1 MVLVLYQARYLVEAM
16 SDSEIIDLLRRHGVK
31 AVSDAAYA
39 WMEGRPD
46 ALQAYGLTVTMQL
59 AYRITTLAY
68 PLMSDDDRA
77 ADLCKAVIEGVRLNS
92 GDSLENQ

>member
-1 MVLVLYQARYLVEAM
+1 M
-16 SDSEIIDLLRRHGVK
+16 SDNEIIDLLRRHGVK

-46 ALQAYGLTVTMQL
+46 ALQAYGLTVTMPL

-68 PLMSDDDRA
+68 PLMSDNDKA
-77 ADLCKAVIEGVRLNS
+77 ADLCKAVIEGARQNS
-92 GDSLENQ
+92 GYTLKNQ